1 MLFKRNFCIALI
13 VLLASFSAVEKTAHA
28 EGAKTVMPVSA
39 SFGSEQSMMHSHSDN
54 SGRQLALAPR
64 KLPKAEI
71 SSDVAS
77 AKQIAELTDAVTVTA
92 RRVSKEGSKQ
102 FAQLTRWFA
111 LLWKQQ
117 TTPPTMTPA
126 AGPALS
132 AQSDSIQSYRG
143 QPMRSVTSKH
153 PLWLLTDGRMKT
165 VTAQ

>member
-1 MLFKRNFCIALI
+1 MLFKRNSCIALV
-13 VLLASFSAVEKTAHA
+13 VLTASFSAVEKPAQA

-39 SFGSEQSMMHSHSDN
+39 SWGSEQSMMHSHSDD
-54 SGRQLALAPR
+54 SRRQLALAPC
-64 KLPKAEI
+64 KLPKAET
-71 SSDVAS
+71 SADVAS
-77 AKQIAELTDAVTVTA
+77 AKQMAELTDAVTVTA

-117 TTPPTMTPA
+117 TTPPTMTPS

-132 AQSDSIQSYRG
+132 TQNDSIRSYRG
-143 QPMRSVTSKH
+143 QPMRSVTAKH